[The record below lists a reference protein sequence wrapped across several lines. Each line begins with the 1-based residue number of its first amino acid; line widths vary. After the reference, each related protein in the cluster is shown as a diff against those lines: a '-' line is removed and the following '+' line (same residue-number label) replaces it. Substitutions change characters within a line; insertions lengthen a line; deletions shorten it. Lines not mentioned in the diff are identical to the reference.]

1 MSYSQLKE
9 LVFRAAET
17 QMYIWCLG
25 PFTDI
30 LHICNAGSKTLGGK
44 VPLQDN
50 CE

>member
-9 LVFRAAET
+9 LFFRAAGT

-25 PFTDI
+25 PFATV
-30 LHICNAGSKTLGGK
+30 LYVCNAGSKTLDGK
-44 VPLQDN
+44 VPLQDT